1 MCSCGTRQLCATHK
15 LIIDI
20 IAAHSNPTT
29 APRCCLQDL
38 RKLRRLTSSGTA
50 LLAGLNSS
58 GKVVM
63 PAHCCTAAQL
73 LSVQQCNSCMPAN
86 LMTLLSMRKA
96 RAVGLVFYC

>member
-1 MCSCGTRQLCATHK
+1 MLKHQVSFPCYG
-15 LIIDI
+15 
-20 IAAHSNPTT
+20 P
-29 APRCCLQDL
+29 QDL

-73 LSVQQCNSCMPAN
+73 LSVQKCNSCRRVN
-86 LMTLLSMRKA
+86 LMTLLSD
-96 RAVGLVFYC
+96 GSCSWSIL